1 LTATKRKKPLHQKRF
16 SFLPLLFCK
25 DKVAF
30 HEHVD
35 EVDYSKEPTPTDEQ
49 EHKEYNNVQNALRS
63 KCNGQSY
70 KTFANPTN
78 KGKEQEN
85 CFDKRGL
92 FVKPFVKSHISTSP
106 FLVSTIII

>member
-1 LTATKRKKPLHQKRF
+1 MKRF
-16 SFLPLLFCK
+16 LFLPLLFCK

-35 EVDYSKEPTPTDEQ
+35 EVNYSKEPTPTDEQ

>member
-1 LTATKRKKPLHQKRF
+1 LKALTATKRKKPLHQKRF

-78 KGKEQEN
+78 NGKEQQN
-85 CFDKRGL
+85 RLNKSRL
-92 FVKPFVKSHISTSP
+92 AVKPFVKIQLHNMP
-106 FLVSTIII
+106 PYF